1 MQRLPAILLMV
12 LSTLVACAGAEQ
24 ANPSAAAPALAVEA
38 VAVTTTPV
46 VEGVVQKDAYTLVGP
61 KNFLSGY
68 PPTVGDR
75 VQAVVEIPTGYVDK
89 WEVKN
94 EDGLLHWDMKN
105 GKPRKVKYLGYPC
118 NYGMVPQTVLS
129 KARGGDG
136 DPLDILVLGEAVPRG
151 SVVEVKVIGLF
162 RMHDDGELDVKLVAV
177 RENTP
182 FAEVASIAELQEK
195 FPGVT
200 TIVETWFGNY
210 KGPGVIKTEGFGD
223 VDEATNILNGAVAD
237 YREAH
242 GGS

>member
-1 MQRLPAILLMV
+1 MLRLPVRLFMLIM
-12 LSTLVACAGAEQ
+12 TLFACAGAEQ
-24 ANPSAAAPALAVEA
+24 ASQSPAATTPAPEA
-38 VAVTTTPV
+38 AIVSTTPV
-46 VEGVVQKDAYTLVGP
+46 AAGVVQKDAYTLVGP
-61 KNFLSGY
+61 QNFLSGY
-68 PPTVGDR
+68 AATVGDR
-75 VQAVVEIPTGYVDK
+75 VHAVVEIPTGYVDK

-129 KARGGDG
+129 EARGGDG

-151 SVVEVKVIGLF
+151 SVIEVRVIGLF
-162 RMHDDGELDVKLVAV
+162 RMQDDGELDVKLVAV
-177 RENTP
+177 REGTP
-182 FAEVASIAELQEK
+182 LADAGSIAELQEK

-210 KGPGVIKTEGFGD
+210 KGPGVVQTQGFGEI
-223 VDEATNILNGAVAD
+223 DEATSILNGAVAD